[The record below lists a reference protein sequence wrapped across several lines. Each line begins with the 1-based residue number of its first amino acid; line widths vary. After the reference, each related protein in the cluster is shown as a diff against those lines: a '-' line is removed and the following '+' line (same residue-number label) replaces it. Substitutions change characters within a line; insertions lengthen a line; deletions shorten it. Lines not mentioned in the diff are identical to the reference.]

1 MENFSAQKIYLNDFQ
16 LKATKA
22 HFEIL
27 MKWKEVHNLTSLTT
41 SEDMYWNHYVDCFK
55 GLQAL
60 DRMYPPQNSPL
71 PLGEG
76 AQRAGEGTVLQ
87 HAPPTLPSPSN
98 GEGNPGLPSV
108 IYDLGSGAGFPGLL
122 AAVWW
127 PDKEIILV
135 ESSQKKCSFL
145 RIASKHMGLHRV
157 KILGQRTE
165 SLRNVEF
172 AITRAAF
179 SDENWDQIKPC
190 LTPAGRVAFWLSG
203 KQAKIKPGWV
213 LDKEEYYELEPGHQR
228 EIAVFHVEH

>member
-1 MENFSAQKIYLNDFQ
+1 MENFSAQKIYLNDSQ

-27 MKWKEVHNLTSLTT
+27 MKWKDVHNLTSLTT
-41 SEDMYWNHYVDCFK
+41 FEDMYWNHYVDCFK

-76 AQRAGEGTVLQ
+76 
-87 HAPPTLPSPSN
+87 
-98 GEGNPGLPSV
+98 NPGLPSV
-108 IYDLGSGAGFPGLL
+108 IHDLGSGAGFPGLL

-157 KILGQRTE
+157 KVLGQRTE
-165 SLRNVEF
+165 TLRDVEF

-179 SDENWDQIKPC
+179 SDENWNQIKPC
-190 LTPAGRVAFWLSG
+190 LTSTGRVAFWLSG